1 MNRRIQRLGFAFGG
15 LLLATIV
22 WVRLFPTA
30 PEPQPIDPAPA
41 AIPTPAAT
49 APGDAS
55 SQVRPSPDMGS
66 PSSAGAGFEESGG
79 QVTNDPN
86 IRTYAVSTFD
96 LRGLPPDARSGTLL
110 EVWVAW
116 EPPIVDSP
124 RYQKLLPEVMLEKVV
139 PGLTPD
145 APATALLQVKVK
157 ELADLLYADRWGQLS
172 VAALP

>member
-1 MNRRIQRLGFAFGG
+1 MNRRIRRLGFAFGG

-30 PEPQPIDPAPA
+30 PEPQPTHPTQA
-41 AIPTPAAT
+41 ANPTAAAGT
-49 APGDAS
+49 PGDATS
-55 SQVRPSPDMGS
+55 PLRPSPDVGS

-79 QVTNDPN
+79 EGTNDPN

-96 LRGLPPDARSGTLL
+96 LQGLPPDATGGTLL

-124 RYQKLLPEVMLEKVV
+124 RYQKLLPEVRLEKVV